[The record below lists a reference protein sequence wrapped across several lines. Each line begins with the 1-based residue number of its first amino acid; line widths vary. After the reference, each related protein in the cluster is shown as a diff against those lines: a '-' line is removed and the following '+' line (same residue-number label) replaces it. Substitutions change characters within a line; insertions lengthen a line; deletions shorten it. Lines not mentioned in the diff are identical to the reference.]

1 MLKIFC
7 EGENLNFFYFPGI
20 GTAINVFAIIFGGII
35 GLIGG
40 KFLTEK
46 IRQTLQISCAISVI
60 FIGLS
65 GTLSKMFQIKN
76 DGTIQTG
83 GEILLIVSLIVGG
96 LIGEIIDI
104 DKKFEDFGVWLKKK
118 SGNEGDTKFVDA
130 FVTASLTVC
139 IGAMAIIGAIN
150 DRLFQ
155 DPTILIAKS
164 ALDLIIILVMTAGL
178 GKGCIFSCVSVGIFQ
193 GAITFFA
200 GFIEPFMTEIA
211 LKNLSCVGNVL
222 IFCVGVNLMFEN
234 KIRVAN
240 LLPAIVIAVFW
251 K

>member
-1 MLKIFC
+1 M
-7 EGENLNFFYFPGI
+7 NFDFYFPGI
-20 GTAINVFAIIFGGII
+20 GTLINVAAIFFGGVF
-35 GLIGG
+35 GLFGG

-46 IRQTLQISCAISVI
+46 IRQTLQISCAVTVI
-60 FIGLS
+60 FLGLS
-65 GTLSKMFQIKN
+65 GTLSKMFSIKP
-76 DGTIQTG
+76 DGTIKTD

-104 DKKFEDFGVWLKKK
+104 DKKFENFGEWLKKK
-118 SGNEGDTKFVDA
+118 SGNDGDKKFVDA

-150 DRLFQ
+150 DRLFH

-164 ALDLIIILVMTAGL
+164 ALDAVIILVMTSSL
-178 GKGCIFSCVSVGIFQ
+178 GKGSIFSCISVGIFQ
-193 GAITFFA
+193 GAITLFA

-222 IFCVGVNLMFEN
+222 IFCIGINLMFEN
-234 KIRVAN
+234 KIRAAN
-240 LLPAIVIAVFW
+240 LLPALVVACLFG
-251 K
+251 

>member
-1 MLKIFC
+1 M
-7 EGENLNFFYFPGI
+7 EFFYFTGI
-20 GTAINVFAIIFGGII
+20 GTVINFFAILFGGII
-35 GLIGG
+35 GLFGG
-40 KFLTEK
+40 KFFKEK
-46 IRQTLQISCAISVI
+46 MRETLKISCAITVI
-60 FIGLS
+60 FIGLA
-65 GTLSKMFQIKN
+65 GTLSKMFQVQS
-76 DGTIQTG
+76 DGTIKTD
-83 GEILLIVSLIVGG
+83 GEILLIVSLIFGG
-96 LIGEIIDI
+96 ILGEIIDI
-104 DKKFEDFGVWLKKK
+104 DKRFENFGTWLKKK
-118 SGNEGDTKFVDA
+118 SGNSGDKKFVDA

-150 DRLFQ
+150 DRIFH

-164 ALDLIIILVMTAGL
+164 ALDAIIILIMTASL
-178 GKGCIFSCVSVGIFQ
+178 GKGSIFSCVSVGIFQ

-222 IFCVGVNLMFEN
+222 IFCVGLNLLFEN

-240 LLPAIVIAVFW
+240 LLPAIIIAVFW